1 MDVKDKI
8 IQLRKALHEHNYLYY
23 ILDAPKISDFEFD
36 QMLSS
41 LQELEHQYPEFS
53 DPNSPTQ
60 RVGGGVTKNF
70 RTQAHRYPMYSL
82 SNTYSKAE
90 LMQWV
95 GRVEKALGDE
105 KFEFTCELKYD
116 GASIS
121 LTYEEGKFLRGL
133 TRGDGAQG
141 DDVSLNLRTIP
152 TIPLELKGDYP
163 DFFEIRGEIVLPFEG
178 FKAMNEQR
186 IQLGE
191 EPFMNP
197 RNTASGSLKLQDSRL
212 VADRPLECFLYAL
225 AGEDLGVDSQMLG
238 LEKARSWSFKVPQT
252 AILAANVE
260 EVYRYLDHWDQNRFD
275 LPYEIDGVVI
285 KINRFDQQQSLGFTA
300 KSPRWAIAYKFQAE
314 RATTQLESVSY
325 QVGRTGAITPVANL
339 SPVLLSGTTVKRAS
353 LHNADQ
359 IQKLALRIGD
369 FVYVEKGGEIIP
381 KIVGVNPE
389 NLPPQSEE
397 IIFITHCPE
406 CQSELIKE
414 DGEAQHYCKNQYGC
428 PTQIAGKIQHFI
440 SRKAMDIDGLGN
452 ETVTLLYDNHLI
464 TNIADLYH
472 LNCNEL
478 LPLERMAEKSVDN
491 LLQGIEDSKQK
502 PFTKVLFGLGIRYVG
517 ETVAKKLVK
526 AFSSIDRIRNASREE
541 LIEVDEIGDR
551 IADSLLDFFSD
562 DRNILLIERLRQ
574 QGVQLESQEQSESTN
589 TVLEDQKFVISG
601 VFQTISRE
609 GLKEKIES
617 MGGTVVGSI
626 SAKTNYLV
634 AGEGMGPSKK
644 VKAEKLGIPIID
656 ESTFF
661 NMIKL

>member
-1 MDVKDKI
+1 MEIKEKI
-8 IQLRKALHEHNYLYY
+8 KQLREALHEHNYLYY
-23 ILDAPKISDFEFD
+23 ILDAPKITDFEFD
-36 QMLSS
+36 QMLKA
-41 LQELEHQYPEFS
+41 LQDLERQYPEFF

-60 RVGGGVTKNF
+60 RIGGGVTKNF
-70 RTQAHRYPMYSL
+70 KTQAHRYPMYSL
-82 SNTYSKAE
+82 SNTYSKEE
-90 LMQWV
+90 LLQWV

-121 LTYEEGKFLRGL
+121 LTYEEGKFLRGV

-186 IQLGE
+186 IKLGE

-197 RNTASGSLKLQDSRL
+197 RNTASGSLKLQDSKL
-212 VADRPLECFLYAL
+212 VAERPLECFLFAL
-225 AGEDLGVDSQMLG
+225 AGEDLGVDSQIVG
-238 LEKARSWSFKVPQT
+238 LEKARSWGFKVPET
-252 AILAANVE
+252 AILAATVE
-260 EVYRYLDHWDQNRFD
+260 EVFRYLDHWDQNRLD
-275 LPYEIDGVVI
+275 LSYEIDGVVI
-285 KINRFDQQQSLGFTA
+285 KINSFDQQHRLGYTA

-314 RATTQLESVSY
+314 QALTQLESVSY

-359 IQKLALRIGD
+359 IEKLALRIGD

-381 KIVGVNPE
+381 KIVGVDQE
-389 NLPPQSEE
+389 NRPPQSAE
-397 IIFITHCPE
+397 IIFITQCPE
-406 CQSELIKE
+406 CQSELVKE
-414 DGEAQHYCKNQYGC
+414 EGEAQHYCKNQYGC
-428 PTQIAGKIQHFI
+428 PTQIVGKIQHFI

-452 ETVTLLYDNHLI
+452 ETVTLLYENHLI
-464 TNIADLYH
+464 SNIADLYH
-472 LNCNEL
+472 LNRNEL
-478 LPLERMAEKSVDN
+478 LPLERMADKSVDN
-491 LLQGIEDSKQK
+491 LLQGIEASKNK
-502 PFTKVLFGLGIRYVG
+502 PFAKVLFGLGIRYVG

-526 AFSSIDRIRNASREE
+526 AFSSIDLIREASREE

-551 IADSLLDFFSD
+551 IADSLLDFFKD
-562 DRNILLIERLRQ
+562 ERNILLIERLRQ
-574 QGVQLESQEQSESTN
+574 QGVAFESDEQQGTVN
-589 TVLEDQKFVISG
+589 NVLEDQKFVISG

-609 GLKEKIES
+609 SLKEIIES

-644 VKAEKLGIPIID
+644 NKAEKLGIPIID

-661 NMIKL
+661 NMIKV

>member
-1 MDVKDKI
+1 MEIKEKI
-8 IQLRKALHEHNYLYY
+8 KQLREALHEHNYLYY
-23 ILDAPKISDFEFD
+23 ILDAPKITDFEFD
-36 QMLSS
+36 QMLKA
-41 LQELEHQYPEFS
+41 LQDLERQYPEFF

-60 RVGGGVTKNF
+60 RIGGGVTKNF
-70 RTQAHRYPMYSL
+70 KTQAHRYPMYSL
-82 SNTYSKAE
+82 SNTYSKEE
-90 LMQWV
+90 LLQWV

-121 LTYEEGKFLRGL
+121 LTYEEGKFLRGV

-186 IQLGE
+186 IKLGE

-197 RNTASGSLKLQDSRL
+197 RNTASGSLKLQDSKL
-212 VADRPLECFLYAL
+212 VAERPLECFLFAL
-225 AGEDLGVDSQMLG
+225 AGEDLGVDSQIVG
-238 LEKARSWSFKVPQT
+238 LEKARSWGFKVPET
-252 AILAANVE
+252 AILAATVE
-260 EVYRYLDHWDQNRFD
+260 EVFRYLDHWDQNRLD
-275 LPYEIDGVVI
+275 LSYEIDGVVI
-285 KINRFDQQQSLGFTA
+285 KINSFDQQHRLGYTA

-314 RATTQLESVSY
+314 QALTQLESVSY

-359 IQKLALRIGD
+359 IEKLALRIGD

-381 KIVGVNPE
+381 KIVGVDQE
-389 NLPPQSEE
+389 NRPPQSAE
-397 IIFITHCPE
+397 IIFITQCPE
-406 CQSELIKE
+406 CQSELVKE
-414 DGEAQHYCKNQYGC
+414 EGEAQHYCKNQYGC
-428 PTQIAGKIQHFI
+428 PTQIVSKIQHFI

-452 ETVTLLYDNHLI
+452 ETVTLLYENHLI
-464 TNIADLYH
+464 SNIADLYH
-472 LNCNEL
+472 LNRNEL
-478 LPLERMAEKSVDN
+478 LPLERMADKSVDN
-491 LLQGIEDSKQK
+491 LLQGIEASKNK
-502 PFTKVLFGLGIRYVG
+502 PFAKVLFGLGIRYVG

-526 AFSSIDRIRNASREE
+526 AFSSIDLIREASREE

-551 IADSLLDFFSD
+551 IADSLLDFFKD
-562 DRNILLIERLRQ
+562 ERNILLIERLRQ
-574 QGVQLESQEQSESTN
+574 QGVAFESDEQQGTVN
-589 TVLEDQKFVISG
+589 NVLEDQKFVISG

-609 GLKEKIES
+609 NLKEIIES

-644 VKAEKLGIPIID
+644 NKAEKLGIPIID

-661 NMIKL
+661 NMIKV

>member
-1 MDVKDKI
+1 MDAKEKI
-8 IQLRKALHEHNYLYY
+8 KQLREALHEHNYLYY

-41 LQELEHQYPEFS
+41 LQELERQYPELF

-70 RTQAHRYPMYSL
+70 KTQAHRYPMYSL
-82 SNTYSKAE
+82 SNTYSKEE
-90 LMQWV
+90 LLQWV
-95 GRVEKALGDE
+95 ARVEKVLGDE

-121 LTYEEGKFLRGL
+121 LTYEGGKFLRGV
-133 TRGDGAQG
+133 TRGDGTQG

-186 IQLGE
+186 IRMGE

-212 VADRPLECFLYAL
+212 VAERPLACFLYAL

-238 LEKARSWSFKVPQT
+238 LEKARSWGFKVPQT
-252 AILAANVE
+252 AILAATVE
-260 EVYRYLDHWDQNRFD
+260 EVFRYLDHWDQNRFD

-285 KINRFDQQQSLGFTA
+285 KINRFDQQQRLGFTA

-314 RATTQLESVSY
+314 RAITQLESVSY

-359 IQKLALRIGD
+359 IEKLALRIGD
-369 FVYVEKGGEIIP
+369 SVYVEKGGEIIP
-381 KIVGVNPE
+381 KIIGVNTE
-389 NLPPQSEE
+389 NRPPQSQE

-406 CQSELIKE
+406 CQSELVKE

-440 SRKAMDIDGLGN
+440 SRKAMDVDGLGN
-452 ETVTLLYDNHLI
+452 ETVTLLYENHLI
-464 TNIADLYH
+464 SNIADLYH
-472 LNCNEL
+472 LNRNEL

-491 LLQGIEDSKQK
+491 LLQGIEASKQK
-502 PFTKVLFGLGIRYVG
+502 PFAKVLFGLGIRYVG

-526 AFSSIDRIRNASREE
+526 AFSSIDRIRDASREE

-551 IADSLLDFFSD
+551 IADSLLDFFND
-562 DRNILLIERLRQ
+562 ERNVLLIERLRQ
-574 QGVQLESQEQSESTN
+574 QGVQLESQEQEGSTN
-589 TVLEDQKFVISG
+589 TVLADQKFVISG

>member
-1 MDVKDKI
+1 MEIKEKI
-8 IQLRKALHEHNYLYY
+8 KQLREALHEHNYLYY
-23 ILDAPKISDFEFD
+23 ILDAPKITDFEFD
-36 QMLSS
+36 QMLKA
-41 LQELEHQYPEFS
+41 LKDLELKYPEFF

-70 RTQAHRYPMYSL
+70 KTQAHRYPMYSL
-82 SNTYSKAE
+82 SNTYSKEE
-90 LMQWV
+90 LLQWV
-95 GRVEKALGDE
+95 GRVEKVLGDE

-121 LTYEEGKFLRGL
+121 LTYQGGKFLRGV
-133 TRGDGAQG
+133 TRGDGTQG

-163 DFFEIRGEIVLPFEG
+163 DFFEIRGEIILPFEG
-178 FKAMNEQR
+178 FKAMNRQR
-186 IQLGE
+186 IKLGE

-197 RNTASGSLKLQDSRL
+197 RNTASGSLKLQDSKL
-212 VADRPLECFLYAL
+212 VAERPLECFLYAL
-225 AGEDLGVDSQMLG
+225 AGEDLGVDSQIVG
-238 LEKARSWSFKVPQT
+238 LEKARSWGFKVPET
-252 AILAANVE
+252 AIMATTLE
-260 EVYRYLDHWDQNRFD
+260 EVFRYLDHWDQNRLD
-275 LPYEIDGVVI
+275 LSYEIDGVVI
-285 KINRFDQQQSLGFTA
+285 KINSFDQQHRLGYTA

-314 RATTQLESVSY
+314 QALTQLEYVSY

-359 IQKLALRIGD
+359 IEKLALRIGD
-369 FVYVEKGGEIIP
+369 SVYVEKGGEIIP
-381 KIVGVNPE
+381 KIVGVDKE
-389 NLPPQSEE
+389 SRPPQSAE

-406 CQSELIKE
+406 CQFELVKE
-414 DGEAQHYCKNQYGC
+414 QGEAQHYCKNQYGC
-428 PTQIAGKIQHFI
+428 PTQIVGKIQHFI

-452 ETVTLLYDNHLI
+452 ETVALLYENHLI
-464 TNIADLYH
+464 SNIADLYH
-472 LNCNEL
+472 LNRNEL
-478 LPLERMAEKSVDN
+478 LALERMANKSVDN
-491 LLQGIEDSKQK
+491 LLQGIEASNNK
-502 PFTKVLFGLGIRYVG
+502 PFAKVLFGLGIRYVG

-526 AFSSIDRIRNASREE
+526 AFSSIDRIRGASREE

-551 IADSLLDFFSD
+551 IADSLLDFFND
-562 DRNILLIERLRQ
+562 EKNILLIERLRQ
-574 QGVQLESQEQSESTN
+574 EGVAFESDEQQRTVN
-589 TVLEDQKFVISG
+589 NVLEDQKFVISG
-601 VFQTISRE
+601 VFKNISRE
-609 GLKEKIES
+609 DLKEKIES

-661 NMIKL
+661 NMIKV

>member
-225 AGEDLGVDSQMLG
+225 VGEDLGVDSQILG
-238 LEKARSWSFKVPQT
+238 LEKARSWGFKVPQT

-389 NLPPQSEE
+389 NRPPQSEE

-472 LNCNEL
+472 LNRNEL

-574 QGVQLESQEQSESTN
+574 QGVQLESQEQSESIN

>member
-389 NLPPQSEE
+389 NRPPQSEE

>member
-1 MDVKDKI
+1 MDAKEKI
-8 IQLRKALHEHNYLYY
+8 KQLREALHEHNYLYY

-41 LQELEHQYPEFS
+41 LQELERQYPELF

-70 RTQAHRYPMYSL
+70 KTQAHRYPMYSL
-82 SNTYSKAE
+82 SNTYSKEE
-90 LMQWV
+90 LLQWV
-95 GRVEKALGDE
+95 ARVEKVLGDE

-121 LTYEEGKFLRGL
+121 LTYEGGKFLRGV
-133 TRGDGAQG
+133 TRGDGTQG

-163 DFFEIRGEIVLPFEG
+163 DYFEIRGEIVLPFEG

-186 IQLGE
+186 IRMGE

-212 VADRPLECFLYAL
+212 VAERPLACFLYAL

-238 LEKARSWSFKVPQT
+238 LEKARSWGFKVPQT
-252 AILAANVE
+252 AILAATVE
-260 EVYRYLDHWDQNRFD
+260 EVFRYLDHWDQNRFD

-314 RATTQLESVSY
+314 RAITQLESVSY

-359 IQKLALRIGD
+359 IEKLALRIGD
-369 FVYVEKGGEIIP
+369 SVYVEKGGEIIP
-381 KIVGVNPE
+381 KIIGVNTE
-389 NLPPQSEE
+389 NRPPQSQE

-406 CQSELIKE
+406 CQSELVKE

-440 SRKAMDIDGLGN
+440 SRKAMDVDGLGN
-452 ETVTLLYDNHLI
+452 ETVTLLYENHLI
-464 TNIADLYH
+464 SNIADLYH
-472 LNCNEL
+472 LNRNEL

-491 LLQGIEDSKQK
+491 LLQGIEASKQK
-502 PFTKVLFGLGIRYVG
+502 PFAKVLFGLGIRYVG

-526 AFSSIDRIRNASREE
+526 AFSYIDRIRDASREE

-551 IADSLLDFFSD
+551 IADSLLDFFND
-562 DRNILLIERLRQ
+562 ERNVLLIERLRQ
-574 QGVQLESQEQSESTN
+574 QGVQLESQEQEGSTN
-589 TVLEDQKFVISG
+589 TVLADQKFVISG

>member
-1 MDVKDKI
+1 MEIKEKI
-8 IQLRKALHEHNYLYY
+8 KQLREALHEHNYLYY
-23 ILDAPKISDFEFD
+23 ILDAPKITDFEFD
-36 QMLSS
+36 QMLKA
-41 LQELEHQYPEFS
+41 LQDLERQYPEFF

-60 RVGGGVTKNF
+60 RIGGGVTKNF
-70 RTQAHRYPMYSL
+70 KTQAHRYPMYSL
-82 SNTYSKAE
+82 SNTYSKEE
-90 LMQWV
+90 LLQWV

-121 LTYEEGKFLRGL
+121 LTYEEGKFLRGV

-186 IQLGE
+186 IKLGE

-197 RNTASGSLKLQDSRL
+197 RNTASGSLKLQDSKL
-212 VADRPLECFLYAL
+212 VAERPLECFLFAL
-225 AGEDLGVDSQMLG
+225 AGEDLGVDSQIVG
-238 LEKARSWSFKVPQT
+238 LKKARSWGFKVPET
-252 AILAANVE
+252 AILAATVE
-260 EVYRYLDHWDQNRFD
+260 EVFRYLDHWDQNRLD
-275 LPYEIDGVVI
+275 LSYEIDGVVI
-285 KINRFDQQQSLGFTA
+285 KINSFDQQHRLGYTA

-314 RATTQLESVSY
+314 QALTQLESVSY

-359 IQKLALRIGD
+359 IEKLALRIGD

-381 KIVGVNPE
+381 KIVGVDQE
-389 NLPPQSEE
+389 NRPPQSAE
-397 IIFITHCPE
+397 IIFITQCPE
-406 CQSELIKE
+406 CQSELVKE
-414 DGEAQHYCKNQYGC
+414 EGEAQHYCKNQYGC
-428 PTQIAGKIQHFI
+428 PTQIVSKIQHFI

-452 ETVTLLYDNHLI
+452 ETVTLLYENHLI
-464 TNIADLYH
+464 SNIADLYH
-472 LNCNEL
+472 LNRNEL
-478 LPLERMAEKSVDN
+478 LPLERMADKSVDN
-491 LLQGIEDSKQK
+491 LLQGIEASKNK
-502 PFTKVLFGLGIRYVG
+502 PFAKVLFGLGIRYVG

-526 AFSSIDRIRNASREE
+526 AFSSIDLIREASREE

-551 IADSLLDFFSD
+551 IADSLLDFFKD
-562 DRNILLIERLRQ
+562 ERNILLIERLRQ
-574 QGVQLESQEQSESTN
+574 QGVAFESDEQQGTVN
-589 TVLEDQKFVISG
+589 NVLEDQKFVISG

-609 GLKEKIES
+609 NLKEIIES

-644 VKAEKLGIPIID
+644 NKAEKLGIPIID

-661 NMIKL
+661 NMIKV

>member
-1 MDVKDKI
+1 MEIKEKI
-8 IQLRKALHEHNYLYY
+8 KQLREALHEHNYLYY
-23 ILDAPKISDFEFD
+23 ILDAPKITDFEFD
-36 QMLSS
+36 QLLKT
-41 LQELEHQYPEFS
+41 LQDLERQYPEFF

-70 RTQAHRYPMYSL
+70 KTQAHRYPMYSL
-82 SNTYSKAE
+82 SNTYSKEE
-90 LMQWV
+90 LLQWV

-121 LTYEEGKFLRGL
+121 LTYEEGKFLRGV

-186 IQLGE
+186 IKLGE

-197 RNTASGSLKLQDSRL
+197 RNTASGSLKLQDSKL
-212 VADRPLECFLYAL
+212 VAERPLECFLFAL
-225 AGEDLGVDSQMLG
+225 AGEDLGVDSQIVG
-238 LEKARSWSFKVPQT
+238 LEKARSWGFKVPET
-252 AILAANVE
+252 AILAATVE
-260 EVYRYLDHWDQNRFD
+260 EVFRYLDYWDQNRLD
-275 LPYEIDGVVI
+275 LSYEIDGVVI
-285 KINRFDQQQSLGFTA
+285 KINSFDQQHRLGYTA

-314 RATTQLESVSY
+314 QALTQLESVSY

-359 IQKLALRIGD
+359 IEKLALRIGD

-381 KIVGVNPE
+381 KIVGVVQE
-389 NLPPQSEE
+389 NRPPQSAE
-397 IIFITHCPE
+397 IIFITQCPE
-406 CQSELIKE
+406 CQSELVKE
-414 DGEAQHYCKNQYGC
+414 EGEAQHYCKNQYGC
-428 PTQIAGKIQHFI
+428 PTQIVGKIQHFI

-452 ETVTLLYDNHLI
+452 ETVTLLYENHLI
-464 TNIADLYH
+464 SNIADLYH
-472 LNCNEL
+472 LNRNEL
-478 LPLERMAEKSVDN
+478 LPLERMADKSVDN
-491 LLQGIEDSKQK
+491 LLQGIEASKNK
-502 PFTKVLFGLGIRYVG
+502 PFAKVLFGLGIRYVG

-526 AFSSIDRIRNASREE
+526 AFSSIDLIREASREE

-551 IADSLLDFFSD
+551 IADSLLDFFKD
-562 DRNILLIERLRQ
+562 ERNILLIERLRQ
-574 QGVQLESQEQSESTN
+574 QGVAFESDEQQGTVN
-589 TVLEDQKFVISG
+589 NVLEDQKFVISG

-609 GLKEKIES
+609 NLKEIIES

-644 VKAEKLGIPIID
+644 NKAEKLGIPIID

-661 NMIKL
+661 NMIKV